1 MHKSSDNKEMKA
13 ARIHRFGGP
22 DVIVSDDVPKP
33 SPNEGEVVVKVAAAG
48 VGPWDAL
55 IREGKSTVNLSL
67 PITLGSDLAGVVDC
81 VGPGVTRFKPGDEVY
96 GVTNKDFQG
105 AYAEFAVAKAGMIAM
120 KPASLSLVEA
130 ASVPVVAVT
139 ASQMLFDYAQLKAGQ
154 EVLIHGAAG
163 NVGSYAVQ
171 LAKLARLEVY
181 ATAGTDDL
189 QYVRGL
195 GADIVIDYK
204 LSRFEDVVPQVDAV
218 LDTVGGEIQR
228 RSFTVLKPEGILVS
242 AASPLDDKTAQP
254 SHARFAF
261 FLVDVS
267 TARLETLSKLFESG
281 KLSTNVGTVLPFSAA
296 VEAHQMLAGAPHRR
310 GKIILQ
316 MGT

>member
-1 MHKSSDNKEMKA
+1 MKA

-22 DVIVSDDVPKP
+22 DVIVLDDVPKP

-67 PITLGSDLAGVVDC
+67 PITLGSDLAGVVES
-81 VGPGVTRFKPGDEVY
+81 VGPGVTQFKPGDEVY

-105 AYAEFAVAKAGMIAM
+105 AYAEFAVATAGMIAA
-120 KPASLSLVEA
+120 KPSALSLVDA
-130 ASVPVVAVT
+130 ASVPVVTVT

-163 NVGSYAVQ
+163 NVGSYALQ
-171 LAKLARLEVY
+171 LAKLAGLRVY
-181 ATAGTDDL
+181 ATAATNDL

-195 GADIVIDYK
+195 GADVVIDYK
-204 LSRFEDVVPQVDAV
+204 LSRFEDVVPRVDAV

-228 RSFTVLKPEGILVS
+228 RSFSVLKPEGILVS
-242 AASPLDDKTAQP
+242 AASPLDEKTVKP

-281 KLSTNVGTVLPFSAA
+281 KLSTSVRTILPLSSAI
-296 VEAHQMLAGAPHRR
+296 ESHQMLAGAPHRR
-310 GKIILQ
+310 GKIVLQ